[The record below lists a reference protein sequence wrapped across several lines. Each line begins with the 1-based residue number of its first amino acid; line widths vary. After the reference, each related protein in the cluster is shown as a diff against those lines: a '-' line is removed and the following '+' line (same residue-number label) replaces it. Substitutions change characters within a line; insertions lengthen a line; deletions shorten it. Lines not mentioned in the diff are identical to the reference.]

1 MATFTSEAWGSKLA
15 SVATAHIYHR
25 DAAPQEKKRRT
36 AGVRFGSRARGQ
48 LPSVTIT
55 APPSSDVAFVT
66 PGVYRPQDDS
76 RLLIHALEQHA
87 AVKGRAV
94 LDLCT
99 GTGVV
104 AIAAARLGA
113 GSVTAWDICPQ
124 AVQCSR
130 TNVAAAGVS
139 VDVVL
144 GSWALALGHSRFDL
158 VLANP
163 PYVPASAEQPAVDG
177 PARAWDAGSDGRL
190 VIEPLCAAAPELLAD
205 GGTLLFV
212 QSEFTG
218 VDQSLAALT
227 SAGLRASVV
236 ARQRIP
242 FGPVMRSRADWLER
256 TGRSPVGCREEELA
270 VIRADKR

>member
-1 MATFTSEAWGSKLA
+1 M
-15 SVATAHIYHR
+15 
-25 DAAPQEKKRRT
+25 
-36 AGVRFGSRARGQ
+36 
-48 LPSVTIT
+48 TIT
-55 APPSSDVAFVT
+55 APFSGEVAVVA
-66 PGVYRPQDDS
+66 PGVYHPQYDS
-76 RLLIHALEQHA
+76 RLLIDALEQNV
-87 AVKGRAV
+87 AVEGRTV

-113 GSVTAWDICPQ
+113 RCVTAWDICPQ

-130 TNVAAAGVS
+130 TNVEAAGVS
-139 VDVVL
+139 VDVVH
-144 GSWALALGHSRFDL
+144 GSWALAMGRGRFDV

-163 PYVPASAEQPAVDG
+163 PYVPASSEHPAVEG

-190 VIEPLCAAAPELLAD
+190 VVDPLCAAAPDLLND

-212 QSEFTG
+212 QSELTG
-218 VDQSLAALT
+218 VEQSLTALS

-242 FGPVMRSRADWLER
+242 FGPVLASRADWLER

-270 VIRADKR
+270 VIRADER